1 MWRHQLQTVV
11 LLFKTAAKLM
21 NVGDGAGTFHMQH
34 VTVLRQVETEQTA
47 MTVSSGIDPSTFLG
61 AGSG

>member
-1 MWRHQLQTVV
+1 MV

-21 NVGDGAGTFHMQH
+21 NVGDGAGTFHTQH

-47 MTVSSGIDPSTFLG
+47 MTVSSGVDPPTFSG
-61 AGSG
+61 AGSR